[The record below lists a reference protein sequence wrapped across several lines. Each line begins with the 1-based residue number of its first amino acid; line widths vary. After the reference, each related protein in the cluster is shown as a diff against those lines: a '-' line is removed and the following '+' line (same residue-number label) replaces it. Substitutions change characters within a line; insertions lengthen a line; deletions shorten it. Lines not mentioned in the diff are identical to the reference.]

1 MNSQIQQTAIPKK
14 NDATKYP
21 NKPPS
26 LDVMRLKTKKIKER
40 KLKPICSEKMACLP
54 VSVCGVRE
62 RVYTRPT
69 MRGCLDSQDL

>member
-26 LDVMRLKTKKIKER
+26 LDVMRLKTKKNKGKKTETDMFR
-40 KLKPICSEKMACLP
+40 KNGMPTGQCLWCQ
-54 VSVCGVRE
+54 S
-62 RVYTRPT
+62 
-69 MRGCLDSQDL
+69 

>member
-54 VSVCGVRE
+54 VSVCGVSRE
-62 RVYTRPT
+62 IERESTRGL
-69 MRGCLDSQDL
+69 R